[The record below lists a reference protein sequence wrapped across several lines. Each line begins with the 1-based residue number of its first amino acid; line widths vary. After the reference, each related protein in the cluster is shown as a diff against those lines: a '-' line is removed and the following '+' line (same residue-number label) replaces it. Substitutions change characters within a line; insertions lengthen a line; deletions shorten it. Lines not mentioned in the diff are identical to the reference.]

1 MNGFYYRA
9 VNRIIMGIDLDI
21 PDPEQVRTAYESG
34 AKKDFPYWSRIWP
47 SALALS
53 ALLQEKPH
61 LVKGKH
67 VLELGA
73 GLGLPSFI
81 SSSYASTVTVSD
93 YAPEAIGWLNLNI
106 TKLGL
111 ANVSTRLF
119 NWKDRPL
126 PNADVVLL
134 SDIGYDEKDFP
145 DIRDMIEE
153 YIHSGALVLLSIPFR
168 MISSQFV
175 LLVEEFIVM
184 RKVTTVMETEIL
196 LLGLG
201 SIDFPS
207 LLQTQNN

>member
-9 VNRIIMGIDLDI
+9 VPYKILGIDLNI

-34 AKKDFPYWSRIWP
+34 ENKEFPYWSRIWP

-53 ALLQEKPH
+53 VMLQEQPQ

-73 GLGLPSFI
+73 GLGLPAFI

-93 YAPEAIGWLNLNI
+93 YASEAIDWLNLNI
-106 TKLGL
+106 SRLGL

-145 DIRDMIEE
+145 DIRDMIGE
-153 YIHSGALVLLSIPFR
+153 YVHSGSLILLSIPFR
-168 MISSQFV
+168 MISTQFV
-175 LLVEEFIVM
+175 SLVEEFIVL
-184 RKVTTVMETEIL
+184 RQVTTVMETEIL